1 MTTLRITRPHQL
13 PHEAARKVAE
23 DVATDLQT
31 EYGLQY
37 EWADDV
43 LRFHTFGVRGDL
55 HVGALEIILEAQ
67 LGPWLLPFRDNLERE
82 INRHFDHHLQENSQ
96 GSSAQR
102 VA

>member
-1 MTTLRITRPHQL
+1 MTTIHITRPHQL

-23 DVATDLQT
+23 NVATDLQA

-37 EWADDV
+37 AWEDDV

-55 HVGALEIILEAQ
+55 HVGEGEIILEAH
-67 LGPWLLPFRDNLERE
+67 LGPWLVPFREKLESE
-82 INRHFDHHLQENSQ
+82 INRHFDQHFQELDEP
-96 GSSAQR
+96 GAAQR